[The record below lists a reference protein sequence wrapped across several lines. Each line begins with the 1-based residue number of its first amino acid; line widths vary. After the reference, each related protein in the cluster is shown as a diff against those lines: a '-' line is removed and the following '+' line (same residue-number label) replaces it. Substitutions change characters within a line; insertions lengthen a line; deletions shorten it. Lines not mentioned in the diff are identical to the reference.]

1 MTSPELFF
9 SSLQWMV
16 VGRIGALGRAACQNV
31 AKAPKRGCVN
41 VTAPLPKMVVNP
53 VQDLQ
58 SKRSHVTTIAQVCTL
73 YINNSAWSV
82 PEFFGSGSKSDKG
95 IRFRFQSVLLKV

>member
-73 YINNSAWSV
+73 YINKMAPQYQIFLHTS
-82 PEFFGSGSKSDKG
+82 
-95 IRFRFQSVLLKV
+95 